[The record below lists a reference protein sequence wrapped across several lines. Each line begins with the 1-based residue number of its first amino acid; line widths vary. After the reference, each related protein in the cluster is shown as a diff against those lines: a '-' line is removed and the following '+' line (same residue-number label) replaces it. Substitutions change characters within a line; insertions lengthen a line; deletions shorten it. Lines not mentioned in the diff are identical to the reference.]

1 MTMSKDQIIT
11 SYFTKSKIYRLK
23 AEKKRTRLQKM
34 FNFLR
39 FIYVDAEAGITE
51 RLLKDVSQLAYL
63 VHQDD
68 RCYLAVVVGETV
80 NSMEISE
87 EIVADVFEYD
97 GWKFTNMGVVEA
109 ESR

>member
-1 MTMSKDQIIT
+1 MAMSKDQIIT
-11 SYFTKSKIYRLK
+11 SYFTGSKIHRLK
-23 AEKKRTRLQKM
+23 AVKKRTRLQKV

-68 RCYLAVVVGETV
+68 RYYLAVVVGEAV

-87 EIVADVFEYD
+87 KIVADAFEYD
-97 GWKFTNMGVVEA
+97 GWKFTNMGEVQD